1 MKKLIVCRHLYP
13 GYFAPNEG
21 CQVRYRKHT
30 DAQIE
35 RLIDEVENFVGI
47 FSAINSNDVYMLVEV
62 FCEKLYD
69 IYDRSFPI
77 VTKTL
82 SEKRIRSPWITRSLL
97 DSIDRKNFL
106 YREYKRGNIDRLI
119 YNNYRNLLSS
129 SIKKA
134 KEQYYGNL
142 FREANDARLVWKN
155 INKVLGRS
163 RRSQVDIALNINGAV
178 VNA

>member
-1 MKKLIVCRHLYP
+1 MNVSLME
-13 GYFAPNEG
+13 F
-21 CQVRYRKHT
+21 
-30 DAQIE
+30 
-35 RLIDEVENFVGI
+35 ENFVGI
-47 FSAINSNDVYMLVEV
+47 FIAINSNDVNMLVEV
-62 FCEKLYD
+62 FCEKLYN

-77 VTKTL
+77 VTKIL
-82 SEKRIRSPWITRSLL
+82 SEKRIRSPWITKSLL

-142 FREANDARLVWKN
+142 FREANDARSWYGKILYSTGQK
-155 INKVLGRS
+155 
-163 RRSQVDIALNINGAV
+163 
-178 VNA
+178 